1 MQESDEMMINWAV
14 QSEMP
19 LHVLLNKS
27 DKLSRG
33 AAQNTLLN
41 YQRELKNS
49 GLENLVSIQIFSSVS
64 GEGVDQLA
72 QQLGLWLQPDLKIFV

>member
-1 MQESDEMMINWAV
+1 MMINWAV

-19 LHVLLNKS
+19 LHVLLNKC

-33 AAQNTLLN
+33 ASQTALLKFRRALMQSGFENVSAQT
-41 YQRELKNS
+41 
-49 GLENLVSIQIFSSVS
+49 FSSVS

-72 QQLGLWLQPDLKIFV
+72 QQLRMWLQSDGTAD